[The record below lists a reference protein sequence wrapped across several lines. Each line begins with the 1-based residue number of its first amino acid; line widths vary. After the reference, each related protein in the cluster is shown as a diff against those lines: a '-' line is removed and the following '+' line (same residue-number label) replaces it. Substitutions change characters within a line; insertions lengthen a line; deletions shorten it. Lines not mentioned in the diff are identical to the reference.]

1 MWVTIM
7 VTHMCDTCPPKVVGG
22 LFAFGDKYSPLESPL
37 MILILFDLSCWNS
50 FYGTGGAVIGALLCL

>member
-1 MWVTIM
+1 M

-22 LFAFGDKYSPLESPL
+22 LFAFGDKYSPLEVTIDDL
-37 MILILFDLSCWNS
+37 DIVWFILLKF